1 MNSNNQTSL
10 PEQELRE
17 IYYDVYA
24 HSNERE
30 GVAPVET
37 GLQAVANA
45 AHVVAWNEA
54 LTTIKQLVLDHDAQ
68 LHSDEFGRL
77 MKVLDVV
84 DICTEQK
91 IVE

>member
-10 PEQELRE
+10 PEQELRK
-17 IYYDVYA
+17 IYYDAYMP
-24 HSNERE
+24 SNEKE
-30 GVAPVET
+30 GVEPVET

-54 LTTIKQLVLDHDAQ
+54 LNTIKQLVLDHDKQ
-68 LHSDEFGRL
+68 FHSEEFGRL

-84 DICTEQK
+84 DICAEQK
-91 IVE
+91 IVK